1 MFTRMT
7 EVQALNTVSFN
18 KMFAN
23 ASELEWE
30 TVKPPVVF
38 TEEDIDEAKS
48 KFEIGDSEYWSM
60 WTIFGYDMITSCHK
74 KTDCI
79 QFKLIDPDFGT
90 MLCIPSR
97 MIKPSCS
104 NWSFTLSVARDEDT
118 DSLVFHVRVILEKD
132 DGDDVE
138 LFSKYVV
145 LNNIE

>member
-7 EVQALNTVSFN
+7 EIQALNTVSFN
-18 KMFAN
+18 KMFA
-23 ASELEWE
+23 SELEWE
-30 TVKPPVVF
+30 TVKPPVIF
-38 TEEDIDEAKS
+38 SEEDIDEAKER
-48 KFEIGDSEYWSM
+48 FGVSEDEVWSM
-60 WTIFGYDMITSCHK
+60 WAVFGYDMVISCRK
-74 KTDCI
+74 KTSCI

>member
-7 EVQALNTVSFN
+7 EIQALNTISFI

-23 ASELEWE
+23 SSELEWE
-30 TVKPPVVF
+30 VVKPSVIFNVDDF
-38 TEEDIDEAKS
+38 DES
-48 KFEIGDSEYWSM
+48 KDRFNIGDSEYWST
-60 WTIFGYDMITSCHK
+60 WTVFGYDMVISCHK
-74 KTDCI
+74 KTGCLE
-79 QFKLIDPDFGT
+79 FKLIDPDFGT